1 MDDRS
6 FRRIPYTRPSIT
18 ELEVAYAT
26 DAAANGWGE
35 NCYDYIVR
43 FEEAFK
49 AHLGVKFAIAT
60 SSCTGALHMGMKA
73 LGIGAGDEVIMADT
87 NWIATAS
94 PIVHLG
100 ATPVFVDILPDS
112 WCLDPE
118 QVEAVITPKTK
129 AIVAVHLYGN
139 LCDMDTLLAIGER
152 HGIPVI
158 EDAAEAVG
166 SEYHGKRA
174 GSMGRFGAFSFHGT
188 KTITTGEG
196 GMFVTND
203 PDLYEQVLTLSNHG
217 RVRGQ
222 RKLFWPDMVGFKYK
236 MSNIQAAIGCAQIQR
251 INELVDR
258 KREILQAYIN
268 EFETLGIA
276 HQGFNSELPGCSV
289 GAWMTTVVLETP
301 SESSTLSETLQSG
314 LGKRG
319 IDARPFFAPL
329 SSTPPFRSLT
339 IGRKHSMW
347 AYSIPPVALNLPC
360 SHEISQADIH
370 YVSSAIK
377 ETLS

>member
-1 MDDRS
+1 MEDRS
-6 FRRIPYTRPSIT
+6 LRRIPYTRPSIT
-18 ELEVAYAT
+18 ELEIAYAT

-35 NCYDYIVR
+35 DCYGYIVR

-49 AHLGVKFAIAT
+49 LHLGVNYAIAT
-60 SSCTGALHMGMKA
+60 SSCTGALHMGMYA

-87 NWIATAS
+87 NWIATAA

-118 QVEAVITPKTK
+118 QVEAAITPKTK

-139 LCDMDTLLAIGER
+139 LCDMDALLTIGQR

-166 SEYHGKRA
+166 SVYHSKRA
-174 GSMGRFGAFSFHGT
+174 GSMGHFGVFSFHGT

-222 RKLFWPDMVGFKYK
+222 SKLFWPDMVGFKYK
-236 MSNIQAAIGCAQIQR
+236 MSNIQAAIGCAQMER
-251 INELVDR
+251 INVLISR
-258 KREILQAYIN
+258 KREILQAYIE
-268 EFETLGIA
+268 EFKSLGIP
-276 HQGFNSELPGCSV
+276 HQGFNPELDGCSV
-289 GAWMTTVVLETP
+289 GAWMTTVVMDTP
-301 SESSTLSETLQSG
+301 SANSTLSVTLQSG
-314 LGKRG
+314 LRKRG

-329 SSTPPFRSLT
+329 SSTPPFRGLP
-339 IGRKHSMW
+339 IGHNDRKW

-360 SHEISQADIH
+360 SHEISQAEIH
-370 YVSSAIK
+370 DVSSAIK
-377 ETLS
+377 HELS